1 MQSEH
6 SKKYITV
13 ETKTKNHQLTV
24 DEYSRWLCLLEAL
37 EHVNKKAA
45 QMKLDL
51 KDVDWVK
58 PLSFQKYI
66 TERFDSMVDEVELF
80 DKSTITNTPVKA
92 KCTTSLELVSK

>member
-24 DEYSRWLCLLEAL
+24 DEYSRWICLLEAL

-45 QMKLDL
+45 QMKVDL

-80 DKSTITNTPVKA
+80 DKSTITNTPVK
-92 KCTTSLELVSK
+92 CTTLLEPASK

>member
-1 MQSEH
+1 MQLEH

-24 DEYSRWLCLLEAL
+24 DEYSRWICLLEAL

-45 QMKLDL
+45 QMKVDL

-80 DKSTITNTPVKA
+80 DKSAITNTPA
-92 KCTTSLELVSK
+92 KCTTSLELISK